1 MRAYLLLS
9 ALVQSLVVLPSV
21 GGFSLSN
28 LVSEI
33 VPLSISTSNTA
44 QEFDGWGTSLAWF
57 AEYVGNLEGS
67 TAALRQC
74 SVNLFSHV

>member
-9 ALVQSLVVLPSV
+9 ALVESLVVLPHV

-28 LVSEI
+28 LASEI

-57 AEYVGNLEGS
+57 AEYVGDLEGS
-67 TAALRQC
+67 RLHSCRC
-74 SVNLFSHV
+74 SVNLLSHV